1 MRSLNTVQAFVI
13 RAFVFALPLFFLPI
27 TADFFDF
34 NKGILLVF
42 VTLVSLLLWAISRT
56 RGEFRIR
63 TTPFDLPVF
72 LFAIVT
78 VISALVV
85 TPNKYDAFVFP
96 GTASIILAGTFFYF
110 VVVQYLQGQEERH
123 GSWISL
129 SSLFLLGSSIA
140 ALVSVLAGVGA
151 LSIIGKA
158 VGAPTWFTQNSF
170 NTVGG
175 ILPAA
180 TLFFALLPLSIGGIM
195 KVSDEN
201 RRNTGGTLLGVVS
214 FVMLAAG
221 LAVNAFMALPGKATS
236 VSLLPLQTGWSIV
249 LETLK
254 RDSLLGV
261 GVGNFI
267 EAFNRFRP
275 IEYNASGV
283 WNLRFASSSN
293 WYLDIWTVA
302 GLLGIVTFVWIVI
315 SVISNLRRRSLKF
328 VHYSLIT
335 VLVLFALV
343 PGNFMLLVTF
353 YLLLAI
359 VASPMGSDLALSF
372 SARGEGEGGRRTN
385 LLPGIL
391 GLLALAGII
400 GAGYFGGRIYAAEVA
415 YKSALDSAVKNDGRA
430 TYDNMVKAIQLNPY
444 IVRYR
449 IDFSR
454 TNLALANSIASS
466 KDLQDADRQT
476 ISQLIQQA
484 IREGQAAVALNQ
496 GNAVGWE
503 NLAGIY
509 QAIIPFAQ
517 GADQYTV
524 ASYQQAIALDPVNP
538 LLRLSLGGVFYS
550 LKDYDNAVK
559 TFELAVAAKPD
570 FANAHYNLAVAYRE
584 KGNIQAAAQEMAN
597 ALSLVTPGT
606 ADYDN
611 AKKELD
617 ALNKKLTDAQAT
629 QSAQVQEGQA
639 EGSQLPLQA
648 PSPAPSPVLKPQ
660 LTLPNSAAPDANA
673 PTPSPIPAPSAH

>member
-1 MRSLNTVQAFVI
+1 MKSLTTVQSFLI
-13 RAFVFALPLFFLPI
+13 RAFVFILPLFFLPI

-34 NKGILLVF
+34 NKGVLLLG
-42 VTLVSLLLWAISRT
+42 VTLLSLLFWAVSRT

-72 LFAIVT
+72 LFAIAT
-78 VISALVV
+78 VVSALVV

-96 GTASIILAGTFFYF
+96 GTATVVLAGTFFYF

-123 GSWISL
+123 GSWVTL

-140 ALVSVLAGVGA
+140 AFISVLAGVGA
-151 LSIIGKA
+151 LSLVGKA
-158 VGAPTWFTQNSF
+158 VGAPAWFTQNAF

-180 TLFFALLPLSIGGIM
+180 TLFFALLPLAIGGIV

-201 RRNTGGTLLGVVS
+201 RRNAGGTLLGVVS

-293 WYLDIWTVA
+293 WYLDVWTVA
-302 GLLGIVTFVWIVI
+302 GLLGVITFLWIVV
-315 SVISNLRRRSLKF
+315 SVITNLRRRPLKF

-359 VASPMGSDLALSF
+359 VASPMGSDIALAF
-372 SARGEGEGGRRTN
+372 SARGEGETGRRTN
-385 LLPGIL
+385 LLPGF
-391 GLLALAGII
+391 LALVALAAMI
-400 GAGYFGGRIYAAEVA
+400 GSGYMGGKIYAAEVA
-415 YKSALDSAVKNDGRA
+415 YKSALDSAIKNDGRG
-430 TYDNMVKAIQLNPY
+430 TYDNMVKAIQLNPF

-454 TNLALANSIASS
+454 TNLALANSIASN

-550 LKDYDNAVK
+550 LGDFESAAK

-584 KGNIQAAAQEMAN
+584 KGNTAAAAQEMAN

-606 ADYDN
+606 SDYDN

-617 ALNKKLTDAQAT
+617 ALNKKLADAQAT
-629 QSAQVQEGQA
+629 QSAQVQQDQTEGA
-639 EGSQLPLQA
+639 QLPLQA
-648 PSPAPSPVLKPQ
+648 PSPAPSPALNPQ
-660 LTLPNSAAPDANA
+660 IQLPSNAAPATSA
-673 PTPSPIPAPSAH
+673 TPSPIPAP